1 MILTITEISNENHV
15 SRNSGEITH
24 HAAMPNHAVNLG
36 PITHHADYLGPI
48 TRHGKLFPTSV
59 HYPIPLPL
67 ASSVGANM
75 RRSSPTVRSVLVED
89 ICLTSSHLE

>member
-1 MILTITEISNENHV
+1 MILTITEISKENHV

-36 PITHHADYLGPI
+36 PITHDADYLGPI

-59 HYPIPLPL
+59 NSLYQTRKRAMTGTYGPDHK
-67 ASSVGANM
+67 S
-75 RRSSPTVRSVLVED
+75 
-89 ICLTSSHLE
+89 LTS